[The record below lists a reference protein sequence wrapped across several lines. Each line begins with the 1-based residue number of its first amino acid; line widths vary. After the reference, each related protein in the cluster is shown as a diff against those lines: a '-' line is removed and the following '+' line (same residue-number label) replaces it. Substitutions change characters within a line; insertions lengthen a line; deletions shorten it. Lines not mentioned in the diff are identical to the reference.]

1 MAHVRLWSVH
11 PRYLDVRGLTACWR
25 EGLLAQAVLLGKTR
39 GYRNHPQLLRFRAQ
53 RDPVASVQMFLSA
66 IVAEAQARG
75 YTFDARKI
83 VLRKP
88 RVCMTVTR
96 GQLAFEWEHLRA
108 KLKKRD
114 PARVLPARPKPH
126 PMFKVVAGGIEA
138 WEKV

>member
-1 MAHVRLWSVH
+1 MRLWSVH
-11 PRYLDVRGLTACWR
+11 PKYLDVRGLTACWR

-39 GYRNHPQLLRFRAQ
+39 GYRNHPQLARFRAMK
-53 RDPVASVQMFLSA
+53 DPVAAVQMFLSA

-75 YTFDARKI
+75 YNFDARKI
-83 VLRKP
+83 VLHKP
-88 RVCMTVTR
+88 RVCMRVTR

-108 KLKKRD
+108 KLKQRD
-114 PARVLPARPKPH
+114 PARLKTLPAKPRAH